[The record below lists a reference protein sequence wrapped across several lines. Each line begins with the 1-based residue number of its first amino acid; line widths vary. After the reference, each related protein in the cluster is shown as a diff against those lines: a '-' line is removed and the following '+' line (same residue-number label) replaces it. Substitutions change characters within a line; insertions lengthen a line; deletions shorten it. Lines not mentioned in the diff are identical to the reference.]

1 MEWGTYSVN
10 SQTGE
15 LTASITFD
23 GNFDTGLT
31 DLISG
36 GIDIFAQ
43 VNGNTLTLQFDDNEN
58 GAIDEDESLDFQRK

>member
-10 SQTGE
+10 SQTRK

>member
-1 MEWGTYSVN
+1 MEWETYSVN